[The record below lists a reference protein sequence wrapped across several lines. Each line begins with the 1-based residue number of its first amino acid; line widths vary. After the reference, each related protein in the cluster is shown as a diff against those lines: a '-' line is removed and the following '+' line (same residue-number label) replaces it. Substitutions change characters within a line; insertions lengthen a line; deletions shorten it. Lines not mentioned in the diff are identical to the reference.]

1 MNKHDKE
8 NKYYIG
14 KSFSGSTKSEPVPL
28 LTIINGASGCSRKKS
43 YEGKKETLKKKTRLL
58 LLCYYVYEHEI
69 KTTIH
74 EIKTTGNADD
84 GKN

>member
-1 MNKHDKE
+1 MGVVE
-8 NKYYIG
+8 RR
-14 KSFSGSTKSEPVPL
+14 VM
-28 LTIINGASGCSRKKS
+28 R
-43 YEGKKETLKKKTRLL
+43 GKKETFKKKKARLL